1 MLRDNRAGCGRTM
14 LKVLPPLARTASGE
28 TVPFQPP
35 TDLRRRACGLTAHPF
50 RRANSIR
57 PLSRHTSNS
66 PIWRQIMPRNSVHQS
81 TSSWRLV

>member
-35 TDLRRRACGLTAHPF
+35 TDLRRRACGLTAHPS
-50 RRANSIR
+50 RRFSLLR
-57 PLSRHTSNS
+57 GHFV
-66 PIWRQIMPRNSVHQS
+66 W
-81 TSSWRLV
+81 